1 MTWNYRVIDIAER
14 EGYEVPCF
22 ILAEVYYNEDG
33 TPWGYSS
40 TDIEGETLEEVKQT
54 LKAMKRALKE
64 EVLQASF
71 FENLEN
77 KYKPE
82 VGEYEL

>member
-14 EGYEVPCF
+14 EGYDSPCF
-22 ILAEVYYNEDG
+22 IVAEVFYNEDG
-33 TPWGYSS
+33 TPWGYSN
-40 TDIEGETLEEVKQT
+40 TGIDGENIEEIKQT

-77 KYKPE
+77 EYAPE
-82 VGEYEL
+82 IGNEL